1 MGEWVESGGV
11 RLAVEVIGEGEPV
24 SVVAHGLCQSRV
36 ELSALAPFI
45 PGTKVL
51 FDFRGHG
58 ESDCPPPGSYS
69 MDHFAADIDAVASA
83 YDASVLIGASLGGGA
98 GGRLLTRDP
107 DRFERM
113 VILLPARLEADA
125 ASDEVRARLLRVA
138 DALERYPLEEATR
151 RIMEAE
157 EAEGAFDD
165 VSSARQ
171 TRLEALLRMNRD
183 GIPHAIREV
192 IDDPPVRD
200 MAPIRGVMAPA
211 LVVGQEGDA
220 IHTADVARELADALP
235 NAELIMFPDPGAMVR
250 EIPMLVARIAAFMT
264 G

>member
-1 MGEWVESGGV
+1 
-11 RLAVEVIGEGEPV
+11 
-24 SVVAHGLCQSRV
+24 
-36 ELSALAPFI
+36 
-45 PGTKVL
+45 
-51 FDFRGHG
+51 
-58 ESDCPPPGSYS
+58 
-69 MDHFAADIDAVASA
+69 
-83 YDASVLIGASLGGGA
+83 
-98 GGRLLTRDP
+98 
-107 DRFERM
+107 M
-113 VILLPARLEADA
+113 VILLPARLEAGA

-138 DALERYPLEEATR
+138 GALERYPLEEATR

-171 TRLEALLRMNRD
+171 TRFEALLRMNRD

-200 MAPIRGVMAPA
+200 MAPIRGVTAPA

-220 IHTADVARELADALP
+220 IHSAVVARELADALP

-250 EIPMLVARIAAFMT
+250 EIPMLVARIAAFVT
-264 G
+264 A